1 MYSRTFLKRTALQVH
16 HTKQENYIMKKEK
29 NNNFLHSIS
38 AKITLVTVA
47 VILLSQLVSLINA
60 ETSSRSALLST
71 NENYIYSLAETS
83 AEIIESMGKDE
94 NTADYAQFLADIHMK
109 GIESSYAYLVSSD
122 GIMLYHPTAD
132 KIGKPAEN
140 SVILNVVSQL
150 ASGTIPEDD
159 VVLYNFNG
167 TMKYAAYAI
176 TNQKEIIVISADQSE
191 ILAPVNAM
199 RIKMILSSLLI
210 TLICIIAVYLF
221 SHFLCFSIKR
231 LTDIIND
238 TADLNFRHNP
248 WSSKLCKRKDE
259 TGEMARSVRK
269 MRKNLRDMIHYID
282 EASTQITGNI
292 NQLQQITNTVDNMCS
307 DNSATSEE
315 LAAGM
320 EETAATT
327 ATINEHINDIKIN
340 ADEITTMAVNGAKTS
355 DEIMDRAEEL
365 RKKTVAASHATLTT
379 YQTVKEK
386 ADAAIAGSKAV
397 EKINELS
404 GTIMEISS
412 QTGLLALNASIE
424 AAHAGEAGR
433 GFAVV
438 ATEIGSLADQTS
450 KAISD
455 IGNIVNEVN
464 TAVEHMSECL
474 EYTTNFL
481 EKTVL
486 TEYKEFEQV
495 SEQYHEDANVF
506 KTSMNTVESSIS
518 SLSTAIDTI
527 ANALNGI
534 NDTVGESSLGV
545 TDIAE
550 KTSDMV
556 EKTGNTHEMVS
567 QCHNYT
573 DHLQDIVHHF
583 TLE

>member
-1 MYSRTFLKRTALQVH
+1 M
-16 HTKQENYIMKKEK
+16 NKEK
-29 NNNFLHSIS
+29 KTNILHSIS
-38 AKITLVTVA
+38 AKITLLAVA
-47 VILLSQLVSLINA
+47 VVLLSQVISLINA
-60 ETSSRSALLST
+60 ETSSKAALLAS
-71 NENYIYSLAETS
+71 NENYIFSLAETS
-83 AEIIESMGKDE
+83 AELVESTVESEGD
-94 NTADYAQFLADIHMK
+94 TDYAALLGNIHMK

-122 GIMLYHPTAD
+122 GTMLYHPTAE
-132 KIGKPAEN
+132 KIGQPVEN
-140 SVILNVVSQL
+140 SVILGIISQL
-150 ASGTIPEDD
+150 ASGTTPEDD
-159 VVLYNFNG
+159 VVLYDFKG

-176 TNQKEIIVISADQSE
+176 TSQKEIVVVSADQAE
-191 ILAPVNAM
+191 ILAPINSM
-199 RIKMILSSLLI
+199 RLKMFFASLLL
-210 TLICIIAVYLF
+210 TLICIVAIYTF
-221 SHFLCFSIKR
+221 SQFICRPIKR

-238 TADLNFRHNP
+238 TADLNFRHKP

-269 MRKNLRDMIHYID
+269 MRKNLRTMIQDID

-292 NQLQQITNTVDNMCS
+292 DHLQQITDTVDNMCS
-307 DNSATSEE
+307 DNSATSQQ

-327 ATINEHINDIKIN
+327 ATINEHINDIKNN
-340 ADEITTMAVNGAKTS
+340 ADEIASMAVNGAKTS
-355 DEIMDRAEEL
+355 DEIMERAEGL
-365 RKKTVAASHATLTT
+365 RQKTIAASHATMTT

-424 AAHAGEAGR
+424 AARAGEAGR

-474 EYTTNFL
+474 EYTTDFL

-495 SEQYHEDANVF
+495 STQYHEDANVF
-506 KTSMNTVESSIS
+506 KSSMNTVESSIS
-518 SLSTAIDTI
+518 SLSSAIENI

-556 EKTGNTHEMVS
+556 QKTGDTHEMVS
-567 QCHNYT
+567 KCHDYT
-573 DHLQDIVHHF
+573 NHLQGIVHQF

>member
-1 MYSRTFLKRTALQVH
+1 
-16 HTKQENYIMKKEK
+16 MKKQK
-29 NNNFLHSIS
+29 NTNFLQSIS
-38 AKITLVTVA
+38 AKITLLTVA
-47 VILLSQLVSLINA
+47 VILLAQIISLINA
-60 ETSSRSALLST
+60 ESASKAALLSS
-71 NENYIYSLAETS
+71 NENYIFSLAEAS
-83 AEIIESMGKDE
+83 AELIESTTEANGS
-94 NTADYAQFLADIHMK
+94 TDYAPLLGNIHMK

-122 GIMLYHPTAD
+122 GTMLYHPTAD
-132 KIGKPAEN
+132 KIGKPVEN
-140 SVILNVVSQL
+140 SVILGVISQL
-150 ASGTIPEDD
+150 ESGTTPEDD
-159 VVLYNFNG
+159 VVLYDFKG

-176 TNQKEIIVISADQSE
+176 TSQKEIVVVSADQSE
-191 ILAPVNAM
+191 ILAPVNSM
-199 RIKMILSSLLI
+199 TRRMFISSLLI
-210 TLICIIAVYLF
+210 TLICIIASYTVSQF
-221 SHFLCFSIKR
+221 ICRPIKQ
-231 LTDIIND
+231 LTSIIND
-238 TADLNFRHNP
+238 TAELNYKHNP

-259 TGEMARSVRK
+259 TGEMARSIRK
-269 MRKNLRDMIHYID
+269 MRKNLRDMIRDID

-292 NQLQQITNTVDNMCS
+292 NHLQQITNTVDNMCS

-355 DEIMDRAEEL
+355 DEIMERAEEL

-495 SEQYHEDANVF
+495 SAQYHEDANVF
-506 KTSMNTVESSIS
+506 KSSMNTVESSIS

-567 QCHNYT
+567 QCHDYT
-573 DHLQDIVHHF
+573 DHLQDIVHQF

>member
-1 MYSRTFLKRTALQVH
+1 
-16 HTKQENYIMKKEK
+16 MKKQK
-29 NNNFLHSIS
+29 NTNFLQSIS
-38 AKITLVTVA
+38 AKITLLTVA
-47 VILLSQLVSLINA
+47 IILLAQTISLINA
-60 ETSSRSALLST
+60 ESASKAALLNS
-71 NENYIYSLAETS
+71 NENYIFSLAEAS
-83 AEIIESMGKDE
+83 AELIESTTEANGS
-94 NTADYAQFLADIHMK
+94 TDYAPLLENIHMK

-122 GIMLYHPTAD
+122 GTMLYHPTAE
-132 KIGKPAEN
+132 KIGKPVEN
-140 SVILNVVSQL
+140 SVILGIISQL
-150 ASGTIPEDD
+150 ESGTTPEDD
-159 VVLYNFNG
+159 VVLYDFKG

-176 TNQKEIIVISADQSE
+176 TSQKEIVVVSADQSE
-191 ILAPVNAM
+191 ILAPVNSM
-199 RIKMILSSLLI
+199 TRRMFISSLLI
-210 TLICIIAVYLF
+210 TLICIIASYTVSQF
-221 SHFLCFSIKR
+221 ICRPIKQ
-231 LTDIIND
+231 LTSVIND
-238 TADLNFRHNP
+238 TAELNFKHNP

-259 TGEMARSVRK
+259 TGEMARSIRK
-269 MRKNLRDMIHYID
+269 MRKNLRDMIRDID

-292 NQLQQITNTVDNMCS
+292 NHLQQITNTVDNMCS

-355 DEIMDRAEEL
+355 DEIMERAEEL

-495 SEQYHEDANVF
+495 SAQYHEDANVF
-506 KTSMNTVESSIS
+506 KSSMNTVESSIS

-567 QCHNYT
+567 QCHDYT
-573 DHLQDIVHHF
+573 DHLQDIVHQF

>member
-1 MYSRTFLKRTALQVH
+1 ME
-16 HTKQENYIMKKEK
+16 KQK
-29 NNNFLHSIS
+29 NTNFLHSIS
-38 AKITLVTVA
+38 AKIILLTVA
-47 VILLSQLVSLINA
+47 VIFLALAVSFINA
-60 ETSSRSALLST
+60 ETASKDALLSS
-71 NENYIYSLAETS
+71 NENYIFSLAEAS
-83 AEIIESMGKDE
+83 AELIESTTETNDS
-94 NTADYAQFLADIHMK
+94 ADYASLLENIHMN
-109 GIESSYAYLVSSD
+109 GIESSYVYLVSSD

-132 KIGKPAEN
+132 KIGKPVEN
-140 SVILNVVSQL
+140 SAILGIISQL
-150 ASGTIPEDD
+150 ESGTTPEDD
-159 VVLYNFNG
+159 VVLYDFKG
-167 TMKYAAYAI
+167 TMKYAAYVI
-176 TNQKEIIVISADQSE
+176 TNQKEIVVVSADQSE
-191 ILAPVNAM
+191 ILAPVNSMAK
-199 RIKMILSSLLI
+199 KMFISSLLI
-210 TLICIIAVYLF
+210 TLICIAAVYTF
-221 SHFLCFSIKR
+221 SQFICRPIRQITS
-231 LTDIIND
+231 IIND
-238 TADLNFRHNP
+238 MAELNFKHNP
-248 WSSKLCKRKDE
+248 WSSKLCKQKDE
-259 TGEMARSVRK
+259 TGEMARSLRM
-269 MRKNLRDMIHYID
+269 MRKNLRDMIHDID

-292 NQLQQITNTVDNMCS
+292 DHLQQITNTVDNMCS

-340 ADEITTMAVNGAKTS
+340 ADEITTMAVNSAKTS
-355 DEIMDRAEEL
+355 DEIMERAEEL

-379 YQTVKEK
+379 YQNVKEK

-495 SEQYHEDANVF
+495 SAQYHEDANVF
-506 KTSMNTVESSIS
+506 KSSMNTVESSIS

-550 KTSDMV
+550 KTSDIV

-567 QCHNYT
+567 QCHDYT
-573 DHLQDIVHHF
+573 DHLQDIVHQF